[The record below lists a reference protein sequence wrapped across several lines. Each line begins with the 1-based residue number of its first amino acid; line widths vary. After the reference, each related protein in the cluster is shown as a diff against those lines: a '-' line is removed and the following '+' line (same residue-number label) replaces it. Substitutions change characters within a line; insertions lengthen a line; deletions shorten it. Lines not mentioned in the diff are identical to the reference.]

1 MSPHSH
7 LPLGP
12 GAMAQPK
19 TTSSCVPNT
28 RLSVPLALKGRDPGE
43 LYLKVCPCVHAQRV
57 FACVCACMSVLT
69 GAFGPA
75 AFIIT
80 GGQEATLIVFSLV
93 SQPQTT
99 EPSILESPGLE
110 ESGIRAVVGRGGGG
124 TGEGPPAAP
133 RSCTGMKHEFFT
145 QGQVGWMGRA
155 PGRGS
160 RGRQILRSKQ
170 IKFIF

>member
-1 MSPHSH
+1 
-7 LPLGP
+7 
-12 GAMAQPK
+12 MAQPK

-28 RLSVPLALKGRDPGE
+28 RLSVPLALKGPDPGE

-80 GGQEATLIVFSLV
+80 GGQEATIIVFSLL
-93 SQPQTT
+93 SQPQAP

-110 ESGIRAVVGRGGGG
+110 ESSIRAVVGAVRG
-124 TGEGPPAAP
+124 TGESNPLLPLAP
-133 RSCTGMKHEFFT
+133 VLG
-145 QGQVGWMGRA
+145 
-155 PGRGS
+155 
-160 RGRQILRSKQ
+160 
-170 IKFIF
+170 